1 MKKYVLRTDDF
12 KAVQRL
18 MKDILCDKIKVS
30 SMRKPNIKMGGIQML
45 KNPFGLRDGS
55 IVTIEDISE
64 SERGKKCGCVCPSCG
79 AALIA
84 RKGEEREHHFA
95 HDPNHP
101 CDERIAMMI
110 SSYTLLKEA
119 LEEKGEFCYPGTWWN
134 QRTGAFD
141 SKMCTDAY
149 KQLHH
154 SKIVQIKDT
163 DLRKSSAG
171 IPEALVVTEGEKEHQ
186 FAIRLLFPTTVCGQQ
201 ESEKKYEEYSTLVI
215 DLTDTKTGDGWT
227 VQKWKKF
234 YCDDNEYKKW
244 VWNTKIEEKKKEL
257 EKERKKIWKQASQV
271 RWLEEKEHS
280 REPRR
285 IERELT
291 MEYEE
296 MIQRKDRL

>member
-1 MKKYVLRTDDF
+1 
-12 KAVQRL
+12 
-18 MKDILCDKIKVS
+18 
-30 SMRKPNIKMGGIQML
+30 ML

-101 CDERIAMMI
+101 CDERKAMMI

-119 LEEKGEFCYPGTWWN
+119 LEEKGEFHYPETWWN
-134 QRTGAFD
+134 PETGAFD
-141 SKMCTDAY
+141 SKQRTDAY
-149 KQLHH
+149 EQLYR
-154 SKIVQIKDT
+154 SDIVQIKDT
-163 DLRKSSAG
+163 DLRQSSAG

-227 VQKWKKF
+227 VQEWKKF
-234 YCDDNEYKKW
+234 YCDGSKDKKW
-244 VWNTKIEEKKKEL
+244 VWNTIIEEKKEEW
-257 EKERKKIWKQASQV
+257 EKEREEIRKQAEKK
-271 RWLEEKEHS
+271 RMYKEKEHS

>member
-1 MKKYVLRTDDF
+1 
-12 KAVQRL
+12 
-18 MKDILCDKIKVS
+18 
-30 SMRKPNIKMGGIQML
+30 MRKPNIKMGGIQML

-154 SKIVQIKDT
+154 SKIAQIKDT

-215 DLTDTKTGDGWT
+215 DLTDTKTGD
-227 VQKWKKF
+227 
-234 YCDDNEYKKW
+234 
-244 VWNTKIEEKKKEL
+244 
-257 EKERKKIWKQASQV
+257 KERKKIWKQASQV

>member
-1 MKKYVLRTDDF
+1 
-12 KAVQRL
+12 
-18 MKDILCDKIKVS
+18 
-30 SMRKPNIKMGGIQML
+30 MR
-45 KNPFGLRDGS
+45 
-55 IVTIEDISE
+55 
-64 SERGKKCGCVCPSCG
+64 
-79 AALIA
+79 
-84 RKGEEREHHFA
+84 
-95 HDPNHP
+95 
-101 CDERIAMMI
+101 
-110 SSYTLLKEA
+110 
-119 LEEKGEFCYPGTWWN
+119 
-134 QRTGAFD
+134 
-141 SKMCTDAY
+141 TDAY

-154 SKIVQIKDT
+154 SNIVQIKDT